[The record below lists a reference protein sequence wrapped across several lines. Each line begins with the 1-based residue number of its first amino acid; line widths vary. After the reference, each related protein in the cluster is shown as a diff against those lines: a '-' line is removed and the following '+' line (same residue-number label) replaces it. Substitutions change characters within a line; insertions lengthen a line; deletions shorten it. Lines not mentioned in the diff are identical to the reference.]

1 MVPSYVSYI
10 LLIKKRFMYVHLD
23 TRVSGHPC
31 PPPPC
36 HPSLLT
42 ALIGEAS
49 QGCFSPFKLQEYHG
63 TVFSWVAVACGAGQF
78 FLR

>member
-23 TRVSGHPC
+23 TVLVDIPV
-31 PPPPC
+31 PTQC

-42 ALIGEAS
+42 TLIGEAS
-49 QGCFSPFKLQEYHG
+49 QGGFSPFKLQDYHG
-63 TVFSWVAVACGAGQF
+63 TVFSWVAVACGTGQF